1 MKQNEIILARHF
13 DVSRVKGLLFDVDG
27 TLSDTDDRLIH
38 RISKYLAP
46 IARLHKEQG
55 AHHLAR
61 TLVMAMETPANTIY
75 HLFDRVHLDQPLSKI
90 YDWLSRKRNK
100 KKSMQDRFWIIPGVK
115 NMLDDFDG
123 RMRMAVVSARD
134 KDTTHH
140 LEHFELQQYFDV
152 VVTAQT
158 CNHTKPFPTGD
169 FRRRADRAGACS
181 MCDDR
186 RHDCGCESRES
197 AGAQTIA
204 VLCGFGSRRELKR
217 RRGFDCGVDSRY
229 SRVVYAL
236 IAKGQR
242 IRCLP
247 EAD

>member
-13 DVSRVKGLLFDVDG
+13 DVLRVKGLLFDVDG

-134 KDTTHH
+134 KDTTHQF

-158 CNHTKPFPTGD
+158 CNHTKPFPDPVIFAAEQIGLEPAQCVMIGD
-169 FRRRADRAGACS
+169 TIVDVKAGK
-181 MCDDR
+181 
-186 RHDCGCESRES
+186 S

-204 VLCGFGSRRELKR
+204 VLCGFGSRRELER
-217 RRGFDCGVDSRY
+217 AGADLIVESTTDIQELF
-229 SRVVYAL
+229 AL
-236 IAKGQR
+236 
-242 IRCLP
+242 
-247 EAD
+247 

>member
-38 RISKYLAP
+38 RISRYLAP

-123 RMRMAVVSARD
+123 RMHMRSAWIRTPHINFWSTLNCSSILTLLSLPRPA
-134 KDTTHH
+134 TTR
-140 LEHFELQQYFDV
+140 
-152 VVTAQT
+152 
-158 CNHTKPFPTGD
+158 NPFPT
-169 FRRRADRAGACS
+169 R
-181 MCDDR
+181 
-186 RHDCGCESRES
+186 
-197 AGAQTIA
+197 
-204 VLCGFGSRRELKR
+204 
-217 RRGFDCGVDSRY
+217 
-229 SRVVYAL
+229 
-236 IAKGQR
+236 
-242 IRCLP
+242 
-247 EAD
+247 